1 MYYRMKHYKYI
12 ATKPLNHYFFEN
24 QLSCY
29 LKQKNQ
35 MGIQVIYHSNYLVIV
50 MVWEFK
56 CETDFPSKLFL
67 KLHDKII
74 LMSLVRNWISNKMLN
89 DRLFID
95 IQLLSIMAEMPIIIW
110 HEFSDIIGNY
120 IYYVHVIGN
129 ILSQYHGA
137 RG

>member
-1 MYYRMKHYKYI
+1 MKHCKYI

-35 MGIQVIYHSNYLVIV
+35 MGNQVIYHSNYLVIV

-56 CETDFPSKLFL
+56 CETNFPSKLFL

-74 LMSLVRNWISNKMLN
+74 SMSLVRNWISNKMLN

-110 HEFSDIIGNY
+110 HGLIGKY
-120 IYYVHVIGN
+120 IYDVHVIGN
-129 ILSQYHGA
+129 ILS
-137 RG
+137 

>member
-1 MYYRMKHYKYI
+1 
-12 ATKPLNHYFFEN
+12 
-24 QLSCY
+24 
-29 LKQKNQ
+29 

-56 CETDFPSKLFL
+56 CETNFPSKLFL

-74 LMSLVRNWISNKMLN
+74 SMSLVRNWMSNKMLN

-110 HEFSDIIGNY
+110 HGLIGKH
-120 IYYVHVIGN
+120 IYDVHVIGN
-129 ILSQYHGA
+129 ILS
-137 RG
+137 